1 MGGRKIRDREVVRRE
16 RSGSSEMGEKVE
28 RTVMTSGQEGGR
40 LNGGGEK
47 SERVSRNNGERE
59 GVPRN
64 ERENREWR

>member
-28 RTVMTSGQEGGR
+28 RTVMTSGQEGG
-40 LNGGGEK
+40 GGEK